1 MKKLIVILII
11 LGVLIVANIIIK
23 NEDSQSNINMPSLA
37 QAISLEPSVS
47 SYKIINDKNK
57 IILITNGSCYKI
69 QNLDYC
75 ADFSKIQ
82 LLQKFLQSKVKD
94 IYDKTSENLNR
105 LGFKNETVNSSIVID
120 NTKTLIFGNTNK
132 YNEMYVLQSD
142 KIYKVDYYQGI
153 FETTSKY
160 WADKSEV
167 LLPFVDTDKFTVQII
182 EHIGNN
188 KTKRCELIEQSD
200 LSDTKYSTLRN
211 SFFDLYASDVTR
223 LREKD
228 ESLFFDTGISVLF
241 DHPYTGEE
249 MYSFEMWKDDHLVY
263 FASKYSENKK
273 NNLKYTIP
281 NSVYENISVYCKK

>member
-94 IYDKTSENLNR
+94 IYDKTTENLNR
-105 LGFKNETVNSSIVID
+105 LGFKNETVNSSIVIN

-188 KTKRCELIEQSD
+188 KAKRCELIEQSD

-228 ESLFFDTGISVLF
+228 ESLFFDMGISVLF

>member
-105 LGFKNETVNSSIVID
+105 LGFKNETVNSSIVIN

-188 KTKRCELIEQSD
+188 KAKRCELIEQSD

-228 ESLFFDTGISVLF
+228 ESLFFDMGISVLF

>member
-23 NEDSQSNINMPSLA
+23 NEDSQNKVNMPSLA
-37 QAISLEPSVS
+37 QAISLELSVS
-47 SYKIINDKNK
+47 NYKIINDNNK
-57 IILITNGSCYKI
+57 IILITNGSCYEI

-82 LLQKFLQSKVKD
+82 LLQKFLQSQVKD

-105 LGFKNETVNSSIVID
+105 LGFKNEKLNSSIVIN

-132 YNEMYVLQSD
+132 YNEIYVLQAD
-142 KIYKVDYYQGI
+142 KIYKVDYLQGI

-182 EHIGNN
+182 KHIGNN
-188 KTKRCELIEQSD
+188 KTKRCKFIEQKYFSD
-200 LSDTKYSTLRN
+200 IKYSTLRN
-211 SFFDLYASDVTR
+211 SFFDLYASDITR
-223 LREKD
+223 LKEND
-228 ESLFFDTGISVLF
+228 ESLFFDTGISVTF
-241 DHPYTGEE
+241 VHPHTGEE
-249 MYSFEMWKDDHLVY
+249 MYSFEIWKDDHLVY
-263 FASKYSENKK
+263 FSSKYSENQK

>member
-11 LGVLIVANIIIK
+11 LGVLIVANVITK
-23 NEDSQSNINMPSLA
+23 DEDSQSKINMPSLA
-37 QAISLEPSVS
+37 QAISLELSVS
-47 SYKIINDKNK
+47 NYKIINDNNK
-57 IILITNGSCYKI
+57 IILITNGSCYEI

-94 IYDKTSENLNR
+94 IYDKTTENLNR
-105 LGFKNETVNSSIVID
+105 LGFKNEKVNRLLVIN
-120 NTKTLIFGNTNK
+120 NTKTLVFGNTNK
-132 YNEMYVLQSD
+132 YNEIYVLQAD
-142 KIYKVDYYQGI
+142 KIYKVDYFQGI

-160 WADKSEV
+160 WADKSAV

-182 EHIGNN
+182 KQIGNN
-188 KTKRCELIEQSD
+188 KASRCKFIEQRDFSD
-200 LSDTKYSTLRN
+200 IKYSTLRN
-211 SFFDLYASDVTR
+211 SFFDLYASNVKR

-228 ESLFFDTGISVLF
+228 ESLFFNTGISVLF

-249 MYSFEMWKDDHLVY
+249 MYSFEIWKDDHLVY
-263 FASKYSENKK
+263 FSSKYSENKK

>member
-23 NEDSQSNINMPSLA
+23 NEDSQNKVNMPSLA
-37 QAISLEPSVS
+37 QAISLELSVS
-47 SYKIINDKNK
+47 SYKIINDNNK
-57 IILITNGSCYKI
+57 IILITNGSCYEI

-82 LLQKFLQSKVKD
+82 LLQKFLQSQVKD

-105 LGFKNETVNSSIVID
+105 LGFKNEKLNSSIVIN
-120 NTKTLIFGNTNK
+120 NTKTLVFGNTNK
-132 YNEMYVLQSD
+132 YNEIYVLQAD
-142 KIYKVDYYQGI
+142 KIYKVDYLQGI

-182 EHIGNN
+182 KHIGNN
-188 KTKRCELIEQSD
+188 NTKRCKFIEQKDFSD
-200 LSDTKYSTLRN
+200 IKYSTLRN
-211 SFFDLYASDVTR
+211 SFFDLYASDITR
-223 LREKD
+223 LKEND
-228 ESLFFDTGISVLF
+228 ESLFFDTGISVTF
-241 DHPYTGEE
+241 VHPHTGEE
-249 MYSFEMWKDDHLVY
+249 MYSFEIWKDDHLVY
-263 FASKYSENKK
+263 FSSKYSENQK

>member
-11 LGVLIVANIIIK
+11 LGVLIVVNIIIK
-23 NEDSQSNINMPSLA
+23 NEDSQSNVNMLSLA
-37 QAISLEPSVS
+37 QVISLEPSVS

-82 LLQKFLQSKVKD
+82 LLQMFLQSKVKD
-94 IYDKTSENLNR
+94 IYDKTTENLNR
-105 LGFKNETVNSSIVID
+105 LGFKNETVNSSLVI
-120 NTKTLIFGNTNK
+120 NNAKTLIFGNTNNF
-132 YNEMYVLQSD
+132 NEIYVLHSD

-153 FETTSKY
+153 FETTSMY

-182 EHIGNN
+182 EHIGKN
-188 KTKRCELIEQSD
+188 KSKRCELIEQRD
-200 LSDTKYSTLRN
+200 FADTKYSTLRN

-241 DHPYTGEE
+241 DHPHTGEE
-249 MYSFEMWKDDHLVY
+249 MYSFEMWKDDYLVY

-273 NNLKYTIP
+273 NYLKYTIP

>member
-11 LGVLIVANIIIK
+11 LGVLIVVNIIIK
-23 NEDSQSNINMPSLA
+23 NEDSQSNVNMPSLA

-82 LLQKFLQSKVKD
+82 LLQKLLQSKVKD
-94 IYDKTSENLNR
+94 IYDKTTENLNR
-105 LGFKNETVNSSIVID
+105 LGFKNETVNSSLVI
-120 NTKTLIFGNTNK
+120 NNAKTLIFGNTNNF
-132 YNEMYVLQSD
+132 NEIYVLHYD

-153 FETTSKY
+153 FETTSMY

-167 LLPFVDTDKFTVQII
+167 LLPFVDTDKFNVQII

-188 KTKRCELIEQSD
+188 KSKRCELIEQRD
-200 LSDTKYSTLRN
+200 FSDTKYSTLRN

-241 DHPYTGEE
+241 DHPQTGEE
-249 MYSFEMWKDDHLVY
+249 MYAFEMWKDDYLVY
-263 FASKYSENKK
+263 FTSKYSENKK

>member
-37 QAISLEPSVS
+37 QAISLELSVS

-82 LLQKFLQSKVKD
+82 LLQKFLQSQVKD

-105 LGFKNETVNSSIVID
+105 LGFKNEKLNSSIVIN
-120 NTKTLIFGNTNK
+120 NTKTLVFGNTNK
-132 YNEMYVLQSD
+132 YNEIYVLQSD

-160 WADKSEV
+160 WVDKSAV

-188 KTKRCELIEQSD
+188 KAKRCELIEQRDFSD
-200 LSDTKYSTLRN
+200 IKYSTLRN

-249 MYSFEMWKDDHLVY
+249 MYSFEIWKDDHLVY

>member
-37 QAISLEPSVS
+37 QAISLELSVS

-94 IYDKTSENLNR
+94 IYDKTTENLNR
-105 LGFKNETVNSSIVID
+105 LGFKNETVNSSIVI
-120 NTKTLIFGNTNK
+120 NNAKTLIFGNTNK
-132 YNEMYVLQSD
+132 YNEIYVLQSD

-160 WADKSEV
+160 WVDKSAV

-188 KTKRCELIEQSD
+188 KAKRCELIEQRDFSD
-200 LSDTKYSTLRN
+200 IKYSTLRN

-249 MYSFEMWKDDHLVY
+249 MYSFEIWKDDHLVY

>member
-11 LGVLIVANIIIK
+11 LGVLIVVNIIIK
-23 NEDSQSNINMPSLA
+23 NEDSQSNVNMPSLA

-82 LLQKFLQSKVKD
+82 LLQKFLQSKIKD
-94 IYDKTSENLNR
+94 IYDKTTENLNR
-105 LGFKNETVNSSIVID
+105 LGFKNETVNSSLVI
-120 NTKTLIFGNTNK
+120 NNAKTLIFGNTNNF
-132 YNEMYVLQSD
+132 NEIYVLHSD

-153 FETTSKY
+153 FETTSMY

-167 LLPFVDTDKFTVQII
+167 LLPFVDTDKFNVQII

-188 KTKRCELIEQSD
+188 KSKRCELIEQRD
-200 LSDTKYSTLRN
+200 FSDTKYSTLRN

-249 MYSFEMWKDDHLVY
+249 MYSFEMWKDDYLVY

>member
-23 NEDSQSNINMPSLA
+23 NEDSQNKVNMPSLA
-37 QAISLEPSVS
+37 QAISLELSVS
-47 SYKIINDKNK
+47 NYKIINDNNK
-57 IILITNGSCYKI
+57 IILITNGSCYEI

-82 LLQKFLQSKVKD
+82 LLQKFLQSQVKD

-105 LGFKNETVNSSIVID
+105 LGFKNEKLNSSIVIN
-120 NTKTLIFGNTNK
+120 NTKTLVFGNTNK
-132 YNEMYVLQSD
+132 YNEIYVLQAD
-142 KIYKVDYYQGI
+142 KIYKVDYLQGI

-167 LLPFVDTDKFTVQII
+167 LLPFVDTDKFSVQII
-182 EHIGNN
+182 KHIGNN
-188 KTKRCELIEQSD
+188 KTKRCKFIEQKYFSD
-200 LSDTKYSTLRN
+200 IKYSTLRN
-211 SFFDLYASDVTR
+211 SFFDLYASDITR
-223 LREKD
+223 LKEND
-228 ESLFFDTGISVLF
+228 ESLFFDTGISVTF
-241 DHPYTGEE
+241 VHPHTGEE
-249 MYSFEMWKDDHLVY
+249 MYSFEIWKDDHLVY
-263 FASKYSENKK
+263 FSSKYSENQK

>member
-94 IYDKTSENLNR
+94 IYDKTTENLNR

-228 ESLFFDTGISVLF
+228 ESLFFDMGISVLF

>member
-94 IYDKTSENLNR
+94 IYDKTTENLNR
-105 LGFKNETVNSSIVID
+105 LGFKNETVNSSIVIN

-188 KTKRCELIEQSD
+188 KTKRCELIEQRD
-200 LSDTKYSTLRN
+200 FSDTKYSTLRN

>member
-94 IYDKTSENLNR
+94 IYDKTTENLNR
-105 LGFKNETVNSSIVID
+105 LGFKNETVNSSIVIN

>member
-94 IYDKTSENLNR
+94 IYDKTTENLNR
-105 LGFKNETVNSSIVID
+105 LGFENETVNSSIVIN

-228 ESLFFDTGISVLF
+228 ESLFFDMGISVLF

>member
-94 IYDKTSENLNR
+94 IYDKTTENLNR
-105 LGFKNETVNSSIVID
+105 LGFKNETVNSSIVIN

-132 YNEMYVLQSD
+132 YNEIYVLQSD
-142 KIYKVDYYQGI
+142 KIYKVDYYQGV

>member
-105 LGFKNETVNSSIVID
+105 LGFKNETVNSSIVIN

-228 ESLFFDTGISVLF
+228 ESLFFDMGISVLF

>member
-94 IYDKTSENLNR
+94 IYDKTTENLNR
-105 LGFKNETVNSSIVID
+105 LGFENETVNSSIVIN

-188 KTKRCELIEQSD
+188 KTKRCELIEQRD

-228 ESLFFDTGISVLF
+228 ESLFFDMGISVLF

>member
-1 MKKLIVILII
+1 MKKLIVISII
-11 LGVLIVANIIIK
+11 LGVLVVANIIIK
-23 NEDSQSNINMPSLA
+23 NEDPRSKINMPSLA
-37 QAISLEPSVS
+37 QAISLELSIS
-47 SYKIINDKNK
+47 NYKIINDNNK
-57 IILITNGSCYKI
+57 IVLITNGSCYEI

-75 ADFSKIQ
+75 ADFSKIK
-82 LLQKFLQSKVKD
+82 LLQKFLQSNVRD
-94 IYDKTSENLNR
+94 IYDKTTENLNR
-105 LGFKNETVNSSIVID
+105 LGFKNEKINSSIVIN
-120 NTKTLIFGNTNK
+120 NTKTLVFGNTNQ
-132 YNEMYVLQSD
+132 YNEIYVLQSD
-142 KIYKVDYYQGI
+142 KIYKVDYFQGI

-160 WADKSEV
+160 WADKSVV

-182 EHIGNN
+182 KHIGNN
-188 KTKRCELIEQSD
+188 KVTRCEFIEQRDFSD
-200 LSDTKYSTLRN
+200 IKYSTLRN

-249 MYSFEMWKDDHLVY
+249 VYSFEIWKDDHLVY
-263 FASKYSENKK
+263 FSSKYSENEK

>member
-57 IILITNGSCYKI
+57 IILITNGSCYEI

-82 LLQKFLQSKVKD
+82 LLQKFLQSQVKD

-105 LGFKNETVNSSIVID
+105 LGFKNEKLNSSIVIN
-120 NTKTLIFGNTNK
+120 NTKTLVFGNTNK
-132 YNEMYVLQSD
+132 YNEIYVLQAD
-142 KIYKVDYYQGI
+142 KIYKVDYLQGI

>member
-94 IYDKTSENLNR
+94 IYDKTTENLNR
-105 LGFKNETVNSSIVID
+105 LGFKNETVNSSIVIN

-228 ESLFFDTGISVLF
+228 ESLFFDMGISVLF